1 MRNKILWLFNGK
13 TGYNN
18 LVDTLNTLCE
28 YYVNTIYADDARNIG
43 TDPSSPKEDKYTI
56 LEENFI
62 TKDMGYKSSYNN
74 LQDFSTMTNEMKM
87 SPKKAIWLTGRLAT
101 YSGDEPSSGMPP
113 YYYFY
118 GSRITEEGDINS
130 YGLWLVL
137 HYNNGHIIEEKNDTN
152 GIRPI
157 IKLSYDLKLQKNLN
171 SDGKI
176 LWKIK
181 E

>member
-1 MRNKILWLFNGK
+1 
-13 TGYNN
+13 
-18 LVDTLNTLCE
+18 
-28 YYVNTIYADDARNIG
+28 
-43 TDPSSPKEDKYTI
+43 
-56 LEENFI
+56 
-62 TKDMGYKSSYNN
+62 MGYKSSYNN